1 LYEFTNIPRVYCT
14 VCGIEKTFSRDNKI
28 YICLR
33 CGRINSMQE
42 ALQELID
49 KCSTII
55 DARIAD
61 ALKANKEESK
71 TETNQNI
78 AKTAKAK

>member
-1 LYEFTNIPRVYCT
+1 
-14 VCGIEKTFSRDNKI
+14 
-28 YICLR
+28 
-33 CGRINSMQE
+33 MQE

-61 ALKANKEESK
+61 ALKASKEESK
-71 TETNQNI
+71 TETNQNT